1 MDKIHYY
8 TFSKDDFMLK
18 ELIEY
23 IRESQTGSDID
34 NYLDSKYIHLT
45 DAHYDQIAGA
55 MSQGELSSKKAS
67 DCPAER
73 FFLHFNETILFLNKS
88 TQGQH
93 SVYDVELVK
102 DTNYSIEKVNEDE
115 SKNLKFVSF
124 SINDDYQPT
133 LIKRVTTSETIDEQ
147 EKQQTVQSVI
157 PALRGFMSAISD

>member
-1 MDKIHYY
+1 
-8 TFSKDDFMLK
+8 MLK

-23 IRESQTGSDID
+23 IKEGQTGSDID

-73 FFLHFNETILFLNKS
+73 FFLHFNETILFVNKS
-88 TQGQH
+88 TQEHQ

-102 DTNYSIEKVNEDE
+102 DTNYSIETVDE
-115 SKNLKFVSF
+115 ADSKNLAFVSF

-147 EKQQTVQSVI
+147 EKQQTIQSVM
-157 PALRGFMSAISD
+157 PVLRGFMSAISD

>member
-1 MDKIHYY
+1 
-8 TFSKDDFMLK
+8 MLK

-23 IRESQTGSDID
+23 IKEGQTGSDID

-55 MSQGELSSKKAS
+55 MSQGKLSSKKAS

-73 FFLHFNETILFLNKS
+73 FFLHFNETILFVNKS
-88 TQGQH
+88 NQGQH
-93 SVYDVELVK
+93 SIYDVELVK
-102 DTNYSIEKVNEDE
+102 DTNYSIEKVDE
-115 SKNLKFVSF
+115 GDSKNLVFVSF

-147 EKQQTVQSVI
+147 EKQQTMQSVI
-157 PALRGFMSAISD
+157 PVLRGFMSAISD

>member
-1 MDKIHYY
+1 
-8 TFSKDDFMLK
+8 MLK

-23 IRESQTGSDID
+23 IKEGQTGSDID

-73 FFLHFNETILFLNKS
+73 FFLHFNETILFVNKS
-88 TQGQH
+88 NQGQH
-93 SVYDVELVK
+93 SIYDVELVN
-102 DTNYSIEKVNEDE
+102 DTNYSIDKVDE
-115 SKNLKFVSF
+115 SDLKNLIFVSF
-124 SINDDYQPT
+124 SINDDYQPA

-147 EKQQTVQSVI
+147 EKQQTIQSVM
-157 PALRGFMSAISD
+157 PVLRGFMSAISD

>member
-1 MDKIHYY
+1 
-8 TFSKDDFMLK
+8 MLK

-23 IRESQTGSDID
+23 IKEGQTGSDID

-73 FFLHFNETILFLNKS
+73 FFLHFSETILFVIKS

-93 SVYDVELVK
+93 SIYDVELVN
-102 DTNYSIEKVNEDE
+102 DTNYSIDKVDE
-115 SKNLKFVSF
+115 SDLKNLAFVSF

-133 LIKRVTTSETIDEQ
+133 LIKRATTSETLDDQ
-147 EKQQTVQSVI
+147 EKQQTIQLVMPVLS
-157 PALRGFMSAISD
+157 GFMSAISD

>member
-1 MDKIHYY
+1 
-8 TFSKDDFMLK
+8 MLK

-23 IRESQTGSDID
+23 IKEGQTGSDID

-55 MSQGELSSKKAS
+55 ISQGELISKKAS

-73 FFLHFNETILFLNKS
+73 FFLHFNETILFVNKS

-102 DTNYSIEKVNEDE
+102 DTNYLIEKVEESD
-115 SKNLKFVSF
+115 SKNLAFVSF

-147 EKQQTVQSVI
+147 EKQQTI
-157 PALRGFMSAISD
+157 